1 MSKNSIA
8 RVLSCSANNW
18 VFCGLGGSQIGF
30 GCSSKPCNFSFICR
44 SSSHSTEMEA
54 RKGLLLR
61 TVLEGYSLSNRASNS
76 MSCSR
81 IFSFIKGEKDFLITA
96 RNYLLLSIS
105 ISREGIYLGLY
116 FFILITVKVFVF
128 LLMYR
133 NEWCIVRLQFYCLQ
147 NTGPGNDSAKKFSL
161 LVSVLSWVLNNTE
174 KWSKN
179 FIQCILFI
187 FFWIFFQK
195 LFNLKEK

>member
-1 MSKNSIA
+1 
-8 RVLSCSANNW
+8 
-18 VFCGLGGSQIGF
+18 
-30 GCSSKPCNFSFICR
+30 
-44 SSSHSTEMEA
+44 
-54 RKGLLLR
+54 
-61 TVLEGYSLSNRASNS
+61 

-116 FFILITVKVFVF
+116 FFILITVKVLVF

-133 NEWCIVRLQFYCLQ
+133 NEWCLSTVRLQFYCLH

-187 FFWIFFQK
+187 FFWIFFFRNSSIWKKNNNPRVGKKYNDEKKNKRKITREISKMRNIKRRKKDLFQSYYRMKSIQVYNKIVQK
-195 LFNLKEK
+195 QFWLRN